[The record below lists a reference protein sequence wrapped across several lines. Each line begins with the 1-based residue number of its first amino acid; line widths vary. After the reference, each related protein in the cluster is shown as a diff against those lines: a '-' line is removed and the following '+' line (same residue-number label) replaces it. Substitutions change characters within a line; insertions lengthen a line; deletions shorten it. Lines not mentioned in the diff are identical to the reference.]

1 MDIIQL
7 LMALNRGGLPP
18 LPAPAPSED
27 IMVRPGATTAIPY
40 APVPGLGPLSEDTTA
55 AFGALNP
62 EPVPPRF
69 TEPAAPD
76 MNFVSQQ
83 TGAPPVAPAPLSRGQ
98 RIANALIGFG
108 AGLQG
113 RGGEFLEQLREP
125 QREYQRQVERY
136 EGRRTQAIEA
146 AERRAEREADRANR
160 AAELQ
165 YNRDYQTW
173 LKKNGVREG
182 AAAQQ
187 AEYAFELLKEA
198 RRNAETERKERALMR
213 RQIALQIDDRIKAYR
228 DQGADKH
235 AEELARSDFRM
246 ALEQLGEKVP
256 PLSAAA
262 AKANTLVQAKIQRAL
277 RLAQGGGG
285 TGGGIDKQTAK
296 LIQEFNL
303 ARENL
308 ITATAG
314 GQAEA
319 DRQIRRKLDSLIR
332 RLTGRPG
339 IETGYGGSKWPYL
352 KVNGVLQ
359 GVGEG
364 QPTAQPAPTV
374 PFAAPQAQGKTIKRS
389 EMQALGVSEAEAKA
403 EGYTIIEGQ

>member
-165 YNRDYQTW
+165 YNRDYNLY
-173 LKKNGVREG
+173 LKKLGIRKDE
-182 AAAQQ
+182 ADEQTQ
-187 AEYAFELLKEA
+187 RAFEIYKLDRHEKAEA
-198 RRNAETERKERALMR
+198 EKERQRER
-213 RQIALQIDDRIKAYR
+213 RAQESDARVRTGRFFTLSNDMTLSTELGRHYA
-228 DQGADKH
+228 GLSDK
-235 AEELARSDFRM
+235 
-246 ALEQLGEKVP
+246 

-262 AKANTLVQAKIQRAL
+262 AKLDAKLQGVGEARMGRAM
-277 RLAQGGGG
+277 RVGVGGR
-285 TGGGIDKQTAK
+285 TGGGVDKQTAK
-296 LIQEFNL
+296 LIEEFNN
-303 ARENL
+303 ARNNL
-308 ITATAG
+308 ITAIAS
-314 GQAEA
+314 GQTGEA
-319 DRQIRRKLDSLIR
+319 QKQIRRKLDSLVR

-339 IETGYGGSKWPYL
+339 VETGYGGKDKWPYV
-352 KVNGVLQ
+352 KVNGILQ
-359 GVGEG
+359 GVDEG
-364 QPTAQPAPTV
+364 QPTAQQPT
-374 PFAAPQAQGKTIKRS
+374 ALAQRKTIKRS
-389 EMQALGVSEAEAKA
+389 EMQALGVTDAEAKA
-403 EGYTIIEGQ
+403 EGYAIIEGQ